1 MQMVCIC
8 AMLTLELRQ
17 FQVSST
23 ATAVIL
29 TIKLSPDMKSN
40 VLEEN
45 SEITTK

>member
-1 MQMVCIC
+1 MKMVCIC

-29 TIKLSPDMKSN
+29 TMYKTLSGHEIKCFF
-40 VLEEN
+40 
-45 SEITTK
+45 